1 MKTILFTG
9 ARSGIAASVIDRL
22 LDENFKIYVTVH
34 TKDELEQVNG
44 IYSNYSCVECF
55 VLDVT
60 SKIDREKLRKIDI
73 DIIVLNAALC
83 IGGTPVNLDSSLIRK
98 NYEVNVFSNL
108 ELIQTILPN
117 MIKKRSGKIIVM
129 SSLAGIYPV
138 SFIGSYSS
146 SKAALIKITETLR
159 REVKLIDK
167 NIKFCLIEPGFYY
180 TGFNQVMFDESYD
193 TLDIYFK
200 NKKDI
205 IINRGKLIHKFIEK
219 KNFDSIVKK
228 IIKAINS
235 TGNKF
240 IYRAPFLQVVGAK
253 IYSLFFE

>member
-1 MKTILFTG
+1 MKILITG
-9 ARSGIAASVIDRL
+9 AKGGIGYLTALTLAEKGHKVYLTCHTNKQLKKVKEKIGKQKNITVLKLDITSEKDRL
-22 LDENFKIYVTVH
+22 RVLDLDIDCLFNNAAVALGGSIIEADMDYVRENF
-34 TKDELEQVNG
+34 
-44 IYSNYSCVECF
+44 
-55 VLDVT
+55 
-60 SKIDREKLRKIDI
+60 
-73 DIIVLNAALC
+73 
-83 IGGTPVNLDSSLIRK
+83 
-98 NYEVNVFSNL
+98 EVNVFSSFRL
-108 ELIQTILPN
+108 LQIVLRN
-117 MIKKRSGKIIVM
+117 MIEKNKGRIIVM

-180 TGFNQVMFDESYD
+180 TGFNQVMFDEAYD
-193 TLDIYFK
+193 TLNIYFK
-200 NKKDI
+200 NKKNV